1 MLKDSNCLSLQ
12 IAPSQG
18 ATSYNRIVTCV
29 IPFNMSLFSSC
40 STFLQITMVNSCPL
54 PLLLDNSS
62 LKTDFNLTLIGRE
75 TNLPKVR
82 GREERERSGVKEAVI
97 MFFQVFYSGDS
108 FSFIWQ
114 RPKVINS
121 NNASGGGGNAKISN
135 KLIFIY
141 RSVCRIICHIS
152 SVLLSTELWKH

>member
-1 MLKDSNCLSLQ
+1 M
-12 IAPSQG
+12 
-18 ATSYNRIVTCV
+18 CV

-82 GREERERSGVKEAVI
+82 GREKRGEGKSGIKEAML
-97 MFFQVFYSGDS
+97 MFF
-108 FSFIWQ
+108 
-114 RPKVINS
+114 
-121 NNASGGGGNAKISN
+121 
-135 KLIFIY
+135 
-141 RSVCRIICHIS
+141 
-152 SVLLSTELWKH
+152 